1 MNKLKL
7 KHATLSFKVNAPY
20 FKTFDGIFKAAQWVR
35 EREVPPIMKGFPN
48 LTFAGIDNHFG
59 HDHQIF
65 WVPNN

>member
-1 MNKLKL
+1 MGKRK
-7 KHATLSFKVNAPY
+7 
-20 FKTFDGIFKAAQWVR
+20 I
-35 EREVPPIMKGFPN
+35 REVPPIMNGFPN